1 MTLLP
6 RKTSFRWKGIS
17 SLQAPKKK
25 RKKGKENR
33 RKREESQERKKERA
47 RKVVESG
54 VTYVG
59 GEERKYSLPHIHM
72 HILLLRE
79 RRYES
84 TITWHLRA
92 DSAFTSVAEFGT
104 FTRGLLW
111 LGRGFLTMWWK
122 ARDEFALWSNIL
134 IPQMELSL
142 GNLDL
147 LPKLL
152 RTSHGL
158 QRCRIPSLT
167 PRWSYLAAT

>member
-25 RKKGKENR
+25 RRKE
-33 RKREESQERKKERA
+33 RKREQKKKRRVA
-47 RKVVESG
+47 REKEG
-54 VTYVG
+54 AGGGWEWCYVG